1 MFDINSGELLIIA
14 LVALMVFGPQRLP
27 ELLKKAGSF
36 IREMRAMGAELQKG
50 LERDLAELKEPVQ
63 TLKDDLTKPVT
74 DIKDDLTKPVKDI
87 KDDLAK
93 PVKDIKDDLTKPVT
107 DLNDDLTKPGQELAD
122 SVDTATQHLDE
133 SVSGLRWNGPI
144 PESGP
149 TPDDAMVDLDRI
161 EAGENLLE
169 ETEE

>member
-50 LERDLAELKEPVQ
+50 LERDLAELKDPVQ
-63 TLKDDLTKPVT
+63 TLKDDLTKPVA
-74 DIKDDLTKPVKDI
+74 DL
-87 KDDLAK
+87 
-93 PVKDIKDDLTKPVT
+93 KDDLTKPVT
-107 DLNDDLTKPGQELAD
+107 DLKDDLTKPLTDIKDDLTKPGQELAE

-133 SVSGLRWNGPI
+133 SVSGLSWNGPI
-144 PESGP
+144 PEAGL
-149 TPDDAMVDLDRI
+149 TPDDAMADLDRI
-161 EAGENLLE
+161 EAGEDLLE

>member
-50 LERDLAELKEPVQ
+50 LERDLAELKDPVQ
-63 TLKDDLTKPVT
+63 TLKDDLTKPVA
-74 DIKDDLTKPVKDI
+74 DL
-87 KDDLAK
+87 
-93 PVKDIKDDLTKPVT
+93 KDDLTKPVT
-107 DLNDDLTKPGQELAD
+107 DLKDDLTKPLTDIKDDLTKPGQELAE

-133 SVSGLRWNGPI
+133 SVSGLSWNGPI
-144 PESGP
+144 PEAGP
-149 TPDDAMVDLDRI
+149 TPDDAMADLDRI
-161 EAGENLLE
+161 EAGEDLLE